1 MLVFLLD
8 VSRYSEDSRLS
19 LVLGSDVLSDLHGC
33 LVTIEVWHVG
43 VHEDESVCLAVL
55 VRFFDGFDSL
65 EAVRSEVDSVLEVEV
80 RQVSGA
86 ALDDDF

>member
-1 MLVFLLD
+1 M
-8 VSRYSEDSRLS
+8 SRYSKDSRLS
-19 LVLGSDVLSDLHGC
+19 LVLGCDILSYLHGC

-43 VHEDESVCLAVL
+43 VHEDESVCLTIF
-55 VRFFDGFDSL
+55 VRFLDGFDGS
-65 EAVRSEVDSVLEVEV
+65 EAVGSEVDSVLEVEV